1 MVSAQL
7 AQSLTSKTIAFHVS
21 HSQMV
26 DGRDLISPL
35 NWFNQSQT
43 KRENDM
49 NGNVSRYNGGNVIA
63 LRDSVDKWKF
73 TQALANEARNDFAA
87 LVRTCNNA
95 GMSQRAIGQLTGV
108 HLLTISKMVREVTGD
123 AGSTTT
129 TINHLTDTS
138 DSDKI

>member
-1 MVSAQL
+1 
-7 AQSLTSKTIAFHVS
+7 
-21 HSQMV
+21 
-26 DGRDLISPL
+26 
-35 NWFNQSQT
+35 
-43 KRENDM
+43 M
-49 NGNVSRYNGGNVIA
+49 NGNVSRYSGGDVIA

-73 TQALANEARNDFAA
+73 TQTLANEARNDFAA

-108 HLLTISKMVREVTGD
+108 HLLTISKMVREVTGN

>member
-1 MVSAQL
+1 
-7 AQSLTSKTIAFHVS
+7 
-21 HSQMV
+21 
-26 DGRDLISPL
+26 
-35 NWFNQSQT
+35 
-43 KRENDM
+43 M
-49 NGNVSRYNGGNVIA
+49 NGNVSRYSGGDVIA

-87 LVRTCNNA
+87 LVRTCNNS

-108 HLLTISKMVREVTGD
+108 HLLTISKMVREVTGH